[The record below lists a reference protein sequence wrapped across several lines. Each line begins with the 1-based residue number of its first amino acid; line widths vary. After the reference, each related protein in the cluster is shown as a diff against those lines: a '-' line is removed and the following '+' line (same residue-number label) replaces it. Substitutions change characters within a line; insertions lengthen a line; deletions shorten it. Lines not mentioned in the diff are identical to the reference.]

1 MKYLFLLCCVLVRGR
16 VPMLAQYF
24 VLAPLGNALGIA
36 SSKCAR
42 LPVGL

>member
-1 MKYLFLLCCVLVRGR
+1 MNYLFLLCCVLRGR

-24 VLAPLGNALGIA
+24 VLAPLGNALGIT

-42 LPVGL
+42 LPVGQ